1 MENPVASADKSAE
14 KPTILVVDDTSEN
27 LVLISD
33 LLRKHFK
40 VKVANNGNRA
50 LSIAQASPAPDLI
63 LLDIMMPEMDGYE
76 VCRILK
82 SNPVTRSIPVVF
94 LTARPDDENK
104 GLEIGAVGY
113 LTKPVKSSLLM
124 ESIKTHLAPKADTR
138 LSS

>member
-40 VKVANNGNRA
+40 VKVANNGNRS

-94 LTARPDDENK
+94 LTARPDDEKK